1 MATRLEEAKAK
12 LLEIK
17 SAIGPKSFGECESHI
32 LLRSMDYYLYDVAW
46 LIRQVEEYQD
56 AIMKIQLCSM
66 YILESKNG
74 RKIKDIC
81 DEVLLEWTASE

>member
-1 MATRLEEAKAK
+1 VTTRLESIIARHSLPNEI
-12 LLEIK
+12 LEDDFDWLVSRIE
-17 SAIGPKSFGECESHI
+17 EC
-32 LLRSMDYYLYDVAW
+32 
-46 LIRQVEEYQD
+46 QN

-81 DEVLLEWTASE
+81 DEVLLEWTTSAALSDSEE